1 MISYLSSSLVVVGLI
16 IHIAALAPARR
27 LIAMLPPGSLRNKW
41 LTMIGLT
48 LFFIAGYLAYIVV
61 LWGHQTEWRDLL
73 IPGIF
78 LLGAVYVRLTI
89 NLSLQ
94 TAVDLRRIGL
104 LEMENITDPL
114 TQVYNRRYLDR
125 QLEDEIARSKRYS
138 LDLSILM
145 LDIDHFKRV
154 NDTFGHHAGDA
165 ALSEFGCLIKA
176 AIREM
181 DIVARYGGE
190 EFLIICVNTAIDGAT
205 LVAERLRHLVES
217 HQVEIPDGSGGKQ
230 IIQISISIGAA
241 GLSTTLD
248 SKNKLVQ
255 AADQALYRAKQAGR
269 NCVLVATPE
278 AMETAQPQ

>member
-1 MISYLSSSLVVVGLI
+1 MISYLSSSLVMVGLI

-41 LTMIGLT
+41 FTMIGLT

-154 NDTFGHHAGDA
+154 NDTYGHHAGDV
-165 ALSEFGCLIKA
+165 ALSEFGGLIKA